1 VVSVQYKSGQSDNRK
16 GERLTLQQTNTKLPK
31 STAQITGAPPHSLHE
46 YKRPPTPISL
56 DETDLKILG
65 LLQDNCQL
73 SYRKLGTMLGLSGVI
88 IASRIKTLEE
98 KGVLKG
104 YMVSLDPIKLGF
116 DLTAI
121 LYIQVEGGCLDE
133 VGAELSQA
141 SNVIGVYEVT
151 GDFDLIA
158 VVKLK
163 DRNSLNTLIKNLL
176 IAPHVKRTLTN
187 ITLNVIKEDFKLPF

>member
-1 VVSVQYKSGQSDNRK
+1 M
-16 GERLTLQQTNTKLPK
+16 QQTNTKQPK
-31 STAQITGAPPHSLHE
+31 SAVQITGAPPHSLQE
-46 YKRPPTPISL
+46 YKRPPVSISL
-56 DETDLKILG
+56 DETDLKILS
-65 LLQDNCQL
+65 LLQENCQL

-104 YMVSLDPIKLGF
+104 YMVSLDPVKLGF

-121 LYIQVEGGCLDE
+121 LYIQVEGGRLGE
-133 VGAELSQA
+133 VGAELSHA

-151 GDFDLIA
+151 GDFDIIA
-158 VVKLK
+158 VAKLK
-163 DRNSLNTLIKNLL
+163 DRESLNTLIKNLL
-176 IAPHVKRTLTN
+176 ITPHVKRTMTN